1 MDIQRIKQLSMEA
14 LQEEFKLLFPA
25 LPVPNNQKFLNRKIC
40 QKLQEQEYRGLPDE
54 TLKRINEL
62 ITQYDPIN
70 RKCFKQRMA
79 QKTSGHDICIPMPGS
94 YITKNYKG
102 KRIEVKVLENGFEYE
117 GEFFK
122 SLTGLA
128 TKISG
133 IHYNGFGFFGL
144 KKSKKRSSSIQ
155 TFEDDNE
162 A

>member
-1 MDIQRIKQLSMEA
+1 MDMQRIKQLSMGE
-14 LQEEFKLLFPA
+14 LQEEFKHLFPT
-25 LPVPNNQKFLNRKIC
+25 LSVPNNLKFLQRKIC
-40 QKLQEQEYRGLPDE
+40 QKLQQEEYSGLPDE

-62 ITQYDPIN
+62 IAQYDPIN
-70 RKCFKQRMA
+70 RKCFKQRTV

-144 KKSKKRSSSIQ
+144 KRSKKRRSPI
-155 TFEDDNE
+155 
-162 A
+162 